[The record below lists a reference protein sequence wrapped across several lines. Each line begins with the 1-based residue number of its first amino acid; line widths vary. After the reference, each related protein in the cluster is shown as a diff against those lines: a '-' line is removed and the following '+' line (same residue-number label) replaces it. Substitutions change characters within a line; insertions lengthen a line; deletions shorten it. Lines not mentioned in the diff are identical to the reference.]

1 MSETKYLD
9 DTGTPYVSYKLDD
22 DGNLLEGVRADGYVD
37 VMIDLT
43 EDELATIQKAADQS
57 GITMNELII
66 QAIEAE
72 LGVSDDHNLT

>member
-37 VMIDLT
+37 VMIDFT
-43 EDELATIQKAADQS
+43 EDELATIQRAADQS
-57 GITMNELII
+57 GITVNELIT

-72 LGVSDDHNLT
+72 LGVVDDHSLT